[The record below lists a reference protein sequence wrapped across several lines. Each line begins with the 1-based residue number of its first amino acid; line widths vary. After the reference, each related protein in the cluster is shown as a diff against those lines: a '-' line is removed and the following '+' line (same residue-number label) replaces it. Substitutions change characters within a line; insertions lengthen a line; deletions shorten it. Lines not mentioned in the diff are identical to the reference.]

1 MKLDEIHDL
10 LSSSARGR
18 VVRDIRLGPMTTYK
32 LGGPASLLFEP
43 HDVDDLSLL
52 AEVLGKVDAAGDVP
66 VFALGRG
73 SNVVISDHGW
83 KGVVVR
89 MSDAWNRIDEK
100 GDASCIAG
108 AATSLP
114 VMANWAARRGLSGV
128 EFGVAIPGSVG
139 GAVRMNTGAHGGQMS
154 DHLAYVRLFDLRASD
169 VVEVAAAG
177 LELSYRHSNLTD
189 NQIVLEAELL
199 LQSDDAG
206 AIRARMEDY
215 RRHRATTQPGAHQ
228 NAGSTFKNPPGDSA
242 GRLVEAAGLKGFRV
256 GAAHVSELHA
266 NFFIA
271 PEGASAQ
278 DVFDLVEEVG
288 ARVAEVAGVELE
300 PEVRFLGEFATRAVG
315 GAA

>member
-1 MKLDEIHDL
+1 VKLDEVHDL

-18 VVRDIRLGPMTTYK
+18 VARDVRLAPMTTYK

-52 AEVLGKVDAAGDVP
+52 AEVLRKVDAAGD

-100 GDASCIAG
+100 GDACVAG

-114 VMANWAARRGLSGV
+114 VLANWAARRGLSGV

-139 GAVRMNTGAHGGQMS
+139 GAVRMKAGAHGGQMS
-154 DHLAYVRLFDLRASD
+154 DHLGRVRLFDLRASD
-169 VVEVAAAG
+169 VVEVAPAG
-177 LELSYRHSNLTD
+177 LELSYRHSNLAD
-189 NQIVLEAELL
+189 HQIVLEAELL
-199 LQSDDAG
+199 LQPDDAG

-215 RRHRATTQPGAHQ
+215 RRHRAATQPGAHQ

-300 PEVRFLGEFATRAVG
+300 PEVRFLGDFATRAVG

>member
-1 MKLDEIHDL
+1 VKIDEIHDL
-10 LSSSARGR
+10 LVASARGR
-18 VVRDIRLGPMTTYK
+18 VARDVRLAPMTTYK
-32 LGGPASLLFEP
+32 LGGPASVLFEP
-43 HDVDDLSLL
+43 HDVADLTLL

-89 MSDAWNRIDEK
+89 MSDAWSRIDEK
-100 GDASCIAG
+100 GDACVAG

-114 VMANWAARRGLSGV
+114 VLANWAARRGLSGI

-139 GAVRMNTGAHGGQMS
+139 GAVRMNAGAHGGQMS
-154 DHLAYVRLFDLRASD
+154 DHLADVRLFDLRASD

-177 LELSYRHSNLTD
+177 LELSYRHSNLSD

-199 LQSDDAG
+199 LELDDAG
-206 AIRARMEDY
+206 AIRARMDDY
-215 RRHRATTQPGAHQ
+215 RRHRAGTQPGAHQ

-256 GAAHVSELHA
+256 GTAHVSELHA

>member
-1 MKLDEIHDL
+1 VKLDDIHDL
-10 LSSSARGR
+10 LVSSARGR
-18 VVRDIRLGPMTTYK
+18 VARDVQLAPMTTYK
-32 LGGPASLLFEP
+32 LGGPASVLFEP
-43 HDVDDLSLL
+43 HDVDDVALL
-52 AEVLGKVDAAGDVP
+52 AEVLAKIDAAGDVP

-100 GDASCIAG
+100 GGRSCVAG
-108 AATSLP
+108 AAISLP
-114 VMANWAARRGLSGV
+114 VMANWAARRGLSGI

-139 GAVRMNTGAHGGQMS
+139 GAVRMNAGAHGGQMS
-154 DHLAYVRLFDLRASD
+154 DHLESVRLFDLRASD

-177 LELSYRHSNLTD
+177 LGLSYRHSDLTD

-199 LQSDDAG
+199 LRLDDPDAVK
-206 AIRARMEDY
+206 ARMDDY
-215 RRHRATTQPGAHQ
+215 RRHRAATQPGAHQ

-288 ARVAEVAGVELE
+288 ARVAEISGVELE

-315 GAA
+315 GPA

>member
-1 MKLDEIHDL
+1 VKLDEIHDL
-10 LSSSARGR
+10 LVSSARGR
-18 VVRDIRLGPMTTYK
+18 VARDVRLAPMTTYK
-32 LGGPASLLFEP
+32 LGGPASVLFEP
-43 HDVDDLSLL
+43 HDGDDLSLL
-52 AEVLGKVDAAGDVP
+52 AELLGKVDAAGDVP

-83 KGVVVR
+83 EGVVVR

-100 GDASCIAG
+100 ADASCVAG

-114 VMANWAARRGLSGV
+114 VMANWAARRGLSGI
-128 EFGVAIPGSVG
+128 EFGVAIPGSLG
-139 GAVRMNTGAHGGQMS
+139 GAVRMNAGAHGGQMS
-154 DHLAYVRLFDLRASD
+154 DRLAHVRLFDLRASD

-177 LELSYRHSNLTD
+177 LGLSYRHSNLAD
-189 NQIVLEAELL
+189 HQIVLEAALL
-199 LQSDDAG
+199 LRRDAAG

-215 RRHRATTQPGAHQ
+215 RRHRAATQPGAHQ

-256 GAAHVSELHA
+256 GTAHVSELHA

-278 DVFDLVEEVG
+278 DVFDLVEEVR
-288 ARVAEVAGVELE
+288 ARVAEAAGVELE

-315 GAA
+315 GPA

>member
-10 LSSSARGR
+10 LASSARGR
-18 VVRDIRLGPMTTYK
+18 VARDVRLAPMTTYK
-32 LGGPASLLFEP
+32 LGGPASVLFEP
-43 HDVDDLSLL
+43 DDVDDLSLL

-89 MSDAWNRIDEK
+89 MGDAWNRIDEK
-100 GDASCIAG
+100 GDASCVAG
-108 AATSLP
+108 PATSLP
-114 VMANWAARRGLSGV
+114 VMANWAARRGLSGI

-139 GAVRMNTGAHGGQMS
+139 GAVRMNAGAHGGQMS
-154 DHLAYVRLFDLRASD
+154 DHLAYVRVFDVRASA
-169 VVEVAAAG
+169 VVEVTPAG
-177 LELSYRHSNLTD
+177 LGLSYRHSNMTD
-189 NQIVLEAELL
+189 HQIVLEAELL
-199 LQSDDAG
+199 LQPDDAE

-215 RRHRATTQPGAHQ
+215 RHHRAATQPGAHQ

-256 GAAHVSELHA
+256 GTAHVSELHA

-288 ARVAEVAGVELE
+288 ARVAEVAGVQLE
-300 PEVRFLGEFATRAVG
+300 PEVRFLGEFSTRAVG
-315 GAA
+315 GPA